1 MNDLQS
7 TSRASCS
14 IYLFFLHQLGYLLLD
29 GLENHFCLA
38 WGSICLCVVVSIHK
52 SENSQ
57 CFSMLFPR
65 LMTQFFV
72 FAEFCREVSD
82 IQMPHVA
89 PLILPEMYKIFVHAD
104 VRLKNK

>member
-1 MNDLQS
+1 MFFNVVPKVND
-7 TSRASCS
+7 T
-14 IYLFFLHQLGYLLLD
+14 I
-29 GLENHFCLA
+29 
-38 WGSICLCVVVSIHK
+38 
-52 SENSQ
+52 
-57 CFSMLFPR
+57 
-65 LMTQFFV
+65 FV

>member
-1 MNDLQS
+1 MS
-7 TSRASCS
+7 
-14 IYLFFLHQLGYLLLD
+14 
-29 GLENHFCLA
+29 
-38 WGSICLCVVVSIHK
+38 VVVFIHK
-52 SENSQ
+52 SENRQ

-104 VRLKNK
+104 VRPMNK

>member
-1 MNDLQS
+1 MS
-7 TSRASCS
+7 
-14 IYLFFLHQLGYLLLD
+14 
-29 GLENHFCLA
+29 
-38 WGSICLCVVVSIHK
+38 VVVFIHK
-52 SENSQ
+52 SENRQ

-65 LMTQFFV
+65 LMTLFFV

>member
-1 MNDLQS
+1 
-7 TSRASCS
+7 
-14 IYLFFLHQLGYLLLD
+14 
-29 GLENHFCLA
+29 
-38 WGSICLCVVVSIHK
+38 
-52 SENSQ
+52 
-57 CFSMLFPR
+57 MLFPR

-104 VRLKNK
+104 VRPMNK

>member
-1 MNDLQS
+1 MSVCCCVHSQKWKQAVFFNVVPKVND
-7 TSRASCS
+7 T
-14 IYLFFLHQLGYLLLD
+14 I
-29 GLENHFCLA
+29 
-38 WGSICLCVVVSIHK
+38 
-52 SENSQ
+52 
-57 CFSMLFPR
+57 
-65 LMTQFFV
+65 FV